1 MQIKCVLI
9 CRECRLVSL
18 WCVVKVRPLLLSL
31 GCFKKNLKAAKPPEQ
46 SKGLGGNIGC
56 KVLKKNPNAPR
67 PFAINWRL

>member
-18 WCVVKVRPLLLSL
+18 WCVVKVRLLLAAVAVV
-31 GCFKKNLKAAKPPEQ
+31 FKINLNAAKLPEQ

-56 KVLKKNPNAPR
+56 KVCS
-67 PFAINWRL
+67 AINWRL